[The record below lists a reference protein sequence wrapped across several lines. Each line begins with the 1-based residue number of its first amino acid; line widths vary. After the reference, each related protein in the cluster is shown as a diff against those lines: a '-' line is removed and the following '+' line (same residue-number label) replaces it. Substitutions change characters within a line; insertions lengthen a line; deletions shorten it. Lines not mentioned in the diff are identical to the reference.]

1 MNKQYEALFTPWKIR
16 DLEIKN
22 RIVLAPMGGTCIFG
36 WMEPLGSHFDREAAR
51 LLLNIARNNCGLV
64 IPGIAPVKDMLG
76 GKWLYQNKKKFQEL
90 KEFMDEFHKTGAKF
104 FVQMTAGFGRS
115 MALTAP
121 LAMLAKNKVLNTL
134 ASPII
139 DAEYLTAAPSVL
151 PNRWADDVTTR
162 EITVKERTYTGEAV
176 KSPR

>member
-1 MNKQYEALFTPWKIR
+1 MKKEYEALFTPWKIR

-36 WMEPLGSHFDREAAR
+36 WMEPTGSHFDKEAAK
-51 LLLNIARNNCGLV
+51 LLRTIAKNNCGLV
-64 IPGIAPVKDMLG
+64 LPGIAPVKDMLM
-76 GKWLYQNKKKFQEL
+76 GKWLYQGDKKFKQL
-90 KEFMDEFHKTGAKF
+90 AGFMDELHATGAKM

-121 LAMLAKNKVLNTL
+121 LAMLAKNKVLNKI

-139 DAEYLTAAPSVL
+139 DA
-151 PNRWADDVTTR
+151 
-162 EITVKERTYTGEAV
+162 
-176 KSPR
+176 